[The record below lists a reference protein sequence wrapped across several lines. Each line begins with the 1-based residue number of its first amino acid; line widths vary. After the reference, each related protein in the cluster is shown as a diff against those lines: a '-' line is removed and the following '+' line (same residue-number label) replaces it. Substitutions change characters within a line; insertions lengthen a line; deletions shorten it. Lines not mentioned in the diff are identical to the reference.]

1 MNFFFKHL
9 LRSLFFVTILIFM
22 TWGCKK
28 DNPLRT
34 IDNADVVA
42 IIETSL
48 QETASGITE
57 QIKDLAAFA
66 VKTAKNC
73 DSGDT
78 TLSGTNSGIIA
89 STWELAVNF
98 TTTCN
103 NLNLPTQFSS
113 TLTGKSNATTTKIA
127 TNANCN
133 GAIDFKGFA
142 LNEDMLANG
151 NLTRNGTETIKIG
164 ENITGTTAALIIGD
178 RTFNLLKT
186 YPYITDLKIE
196 KANYTIVDGNLSFT
210 LTITTPNENNKTFS
224 GSIDITEYG
233 KATLTIGDQT
243 YEIDL
248 K

>member
-127 TNANCN
+127 TNANGN

-164 ENITGTTAALIIGD
+164 ENITGTTDLD
-178 RTFNLLKT
+178 LTL
-186 YPYITDLKIE
+186 TDLKIE